1 MLAFQESANAMLEA
15 YARTEPIMEEMSQ
28 ANVQSD
34 IVGAERFDEVS
45 HPPPLPPQ
53 QNNNNNHNH
62 MVHHQATCELPT
74 RVGLLPPPSVAF
86 LNPKCALWDCPRP
99 ARGGLESMYYC
110 SVFHEELAVN
120 EGAPGMCPVV
130 RPGGIDLKDGP
141 LFAALG
147 ARVGGHAVGI
157 PELQG
162 AATSKSPW
170 NAPGKVHFSLTCLF
184 SRAGHLRIISL
195 HQKLFSRPPRL
206 FFLVASLPILNTSRQ
221 LLERSSVGQGKGNL
235 ASTCAKLG
243 GARQG
248 QAHVKARILLPWP
261 TEPRCVRKQCYKMC
275 VTPT

>member
-1 MLAFQESANAMLEA
+1 MLDFQPGATVLAFQESANAMLEA

-53 QNNNNNHNH
+53 QNNTKNHNH

-195 HQKLFSRPPRL
+195 RQKLFSRPPKFCL
-206 FFLVASLPILNTSRQ
+206 PLVVFDASLPILNTSRQ
-221 LLERSSVGQGKGNL
+221 LLEQSSVGQGKGNL
-235 ASTCAKLG
+235 ASTCAEPWGSLSRSG
-243 GARQG
+243 TCQG
-248 QAHVKARILLPWP
+248 QNSTASA
-261 TEPRCVRKQCYKMC
+261 Y
-275 VTPT
+275 

>member
-1 MLAFQESANAMLEA
+1 VLAFQESANAMLEA

-184 SRAGHLRIISL
+184 SREVVFKASQTFPPSCCFRCQSPQFKYFKTVVGTE
-195 HQKLFSRPPRL
+195 FGGSRERK
-206 FFLVASLPILNTSRQ
+206 FGLN
-221 LLERSSVGQGKGNL
+221 
-235 ASTCAKLG
+235 
-243 GARQG
+243 
-248 QAHVKARILLPWP
+248 
-261 TEPRCVRKQCYKMC
+261 MC
-275 VTPT
+275 